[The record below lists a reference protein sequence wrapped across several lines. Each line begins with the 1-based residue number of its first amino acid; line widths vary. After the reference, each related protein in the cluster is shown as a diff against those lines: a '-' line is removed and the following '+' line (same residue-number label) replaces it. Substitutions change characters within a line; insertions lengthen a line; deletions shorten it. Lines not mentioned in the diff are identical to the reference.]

1 MSVEL
6 WIALSASQ
14 SQADGRVLHLQ
25 SQAQVSAQATNQ
37 VDFASGE
44 PGLGKN
50 S

>member
-14 SQADGRVLHLQ
+14 SQADGRVLHLA
-25 SQAQVSAQATNQ
+25 SQAAQATNQ

-44 PGLGKN
+44 PGQGKN